1 MKVTVE
7 YAKHGTPARFY
18 AAAGD
23 TYRNPQERELHA
35 MLLAVVPL
43 WGVDV
48 SNALDLACGSGEVTL
63 AVRSALGGQ
72 CSGADPYTGGAYQR
86 RTGQACECLSFE
98 DVAAL
103 NGAHPPRHYSAIIC
117 SFALH
122 LLDASYLFAVLSTL
136 AQWSDT
142 LLILT
147 PHKRPHIKPSM
158 GWRLVHE
165 HYDRR
170 VRARLYRACTFTG
183 SHKLVRA

>member
-1 MKVTVE
+1 MKVTLE

-18 AAAGD
+18 AAAGA
-23 TYRNPQERELHA
+23 TYRNPQEREVHA
-35 MLLAVVPL
+35 TLLAVVPL

-63 AVRSALGGQ
+63 AVRTALGGH
-72 CSGADPYTGGAYQR
+72 CSGADPYTGAAYQR
-86 RTGQACECLSFE
+86 RTGQACERLSFE

-103 NGAHPPRHYSAIIC
+103 NGADLPRRYSAIIC

-122 LLDASYLFAVLSTL
+122 LLDDSYLYAVLATL

-147 PHKRPHIKPSM
+147 PHKRPYIKPEL

-165 HYDRR
+165 RYHQR
-170 VRARLYRACTFTG
+170 VRARLYRSA
-183 SHKLVRA
+183 